1 MTHFTT
7 TYAEFMSTFRDR
19 ITRYVAACPVAV
31 SGEHGHDTTL
41 KLAIALVHGFDLSPD
56 MAWEFIQAW
65 NQKCMPP
72 WSERDLRRKLNEAE
86 KLTPK
91 HGKQRGYLL

>member
-7 TYAEFMSTFRDR
+7 TYAEFMSTFHDR

>member
-7 TYAEFMSTFRDR
+7 TYAEFMSTFHDR

-56 MAWEFIQAW
+56 MAWGSSKRGTRNA
-65 NQKCMPP
+65 CPLGL
-72 WSERDLRRKLNEAE
+72 SE
-86 KLTPK
+86 T
-91 HGKQRGYLL
+91 

>member
-41 KLAIALVHGFDLSPD
+41 KLAIALVHGFD
-56 MAWEFIQAW
+56 AFA
-65 NQKCMPP
+65 
-72 WSERDLRRKLNEAE
+72 R
-86 KLTPK
+86 
-91 HGKQRGYLL
+91 HGLGVHPSVEPEMHAPLV